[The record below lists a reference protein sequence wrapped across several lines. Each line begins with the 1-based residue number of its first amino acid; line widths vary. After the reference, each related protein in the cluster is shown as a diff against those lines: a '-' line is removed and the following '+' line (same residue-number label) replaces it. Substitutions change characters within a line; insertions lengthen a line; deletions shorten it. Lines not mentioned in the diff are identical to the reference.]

1 MIVFWSTA
9 AASMEDGT
17 MNHSLRLGDLSVTN
31 NGEMGRIVD
40 IDPEDRN
47 TLLVERVHVVRVGR
61 DSVEVVERA
70 SLLRRF
76 IMQAHAFFLWA

>member
-1 MIVFWSTA
+1 
-9 AASMEDGT
+9 
-17 MNHSLRLGDLSVTN
+17 MNHSLRLGHLSVT

-47 TLLVERVHVVRVGR
+47 TLLVERVHMVRVGR
-61 DSVEVVERA
+61 DSIEVIERA

-76 IMQAHAFFLWA
+76 IMQAHAFFLWARDC